1 MGTEL
6 EQIHEMM
13 RTDRT
18 SYFRNEEMQ
27 ARYQELLAEGPD
39 VVASPD
45 FEGPLPL
52 PVEQS
57 SAGLRAAGPELAKL
71 VGEWE
76 DAHSLPGF
84 IRNVQ
89 NAVLS
94 IVSEFPNRE
103 QRAFMARFD
112 RLPEKAIA
120 AVYREL
126 SLGKPNYIPEASE
139 AAVANFA
146 TSPEGAEL
154 VREWGYGAARRV
166 GVIKTRYARALADMG
181 SAAPAF
187 RAWFNDLDYAEAKA
201 ILRELGR

>member
-1 MGTEL
+1 MGEL
-6 EQIHEMM
+6 EKISEVM
-13 RTDRT
+13 RTDRNA
-18 SYFRNEEMQ
+18 YFRDTAMQ
-27 ARYQELLAEGPD
+27 ERYAELLSQGPD
-39 VVASPD
+39 VVASD
-45 FEGPLPL
+45 FEGPTAL
-52 PVEQS
+52 PVDKS

-76 DAHSLPGF
+76 DTHALPEM
-84 IRNVQ
+84 IRNTQ
-89 NAVLS
+89 NIVIR
-94 IVSEFPNRE
+94 IVSEFPDRE

-126 SLGKPNYIPEASE
+126 SLGAPNYVAEASD

-154 VREWGYGAARRV
+154 VREWGHGAARRV
-166 GVIKTRYARALADMG
+166 GVIKARYARALADMG

-187 RAWFNDLDYAEAKA
+187 RAWFNDLEIDEAKA
-201 ILRELGR
+201 ILKELGR